1 MNKKKLVA
9 PIVVTILMVLLVIGY
24 LILWLDILKP
34 LWVKIASI
42 VVCLA
47 LIGVNIGV
55 LVERVK
61 ELKKGEEDDLS
72 KY

>member
-1 MNKKKLVA
+1 MNKRKLVA

-34 LWVKIASI
+34 LWVKIAS
-42 VVCLA
+42 VAVCLA

>member
-34 LWVKIASI
+34 LWVIIVAI

-47 LIGVNIGV
+47 LIGINIGV

-61 ELKKGEEDDLS
+61 EIKKGEEDDLS
-72 KY
+72 QY

>member
-34 LWVKIASI
+34 LWVKIASV

>member
-9 PIVVTILMVLLVIGY
+9 PIVVTIVMVLLVIGY

-34 LWVKIASI
+34 LWVKIGAI

-47 LIGVNIGV
+47 LIGINIGV

-61 ELKKGEEDDLS
+61 EIKKGEEDDLS
-72 KY
+72 QY